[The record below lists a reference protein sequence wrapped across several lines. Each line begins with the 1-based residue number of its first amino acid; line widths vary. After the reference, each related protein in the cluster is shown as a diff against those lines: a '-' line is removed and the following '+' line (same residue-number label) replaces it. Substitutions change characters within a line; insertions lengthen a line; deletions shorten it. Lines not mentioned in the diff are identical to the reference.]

1 MGLKIGELAE
11 RAQVNLQTLRYYER
25 ERRLPEPPRL
35 SSGYRAYPDS
45 AVRPVRFIKRAQDIG
60 FTLAEIR
67 ELLSLRI
74 DPTRERTEVRE
85 LAQARIAEI
94 EGKIRTL

>member
-1 MGLKIGELAE
+1 M
-11 RAQVNLQTLRYYER
+11 
-25 ERRLPEPPRL
+25 RR
-35 SSGYRAYPDS
+35 
-45 AVRPVRFIKRAQDIG
+45 VRFIKRAQDIG